1 MCCRHWSPGLLTSQS
16 WRTRDFSRSGSP
28 GHFESGTPGAPTL
41 RSCARSPS
49 TAGFAR
55 FRTRSAAVALRRRYS
70 RPRSVRRVPAS
81 LQFFVQRVQ
90 VEVRQQRGER
100 SGGVPSRTPT
110 TTPSTRTPLRRYP
123 PISFSTRLSR
133 DGPDSPHHDVVMH
146 PVKELLDVQIDD
158 PVPASTHGIVSAG
171 PGRRAVLAEPRFD
184 SSSVADPAPW
194 GSPGSGFGFGITG
207 VTARSRPATCG
218 FAGLLKPPVRWA
230 VHPRRPPVAEYRS
243 QGRPVVV
250 RRDHLF
256 HQRLVPLPSFR
267 VFAATET
274 RSPPFRLDG
283 FHPWAFRTGARGSLP
298 GSRLRSSWRLH
309 WRHKVG
315 TTPSVLRSTG
325 ITRLLR
331 YYDLC

>member
-1 MCCRHWSPGLLTSQS
+1 
-16 WRTRDFSRSGSP
+16 
-28 GHFESGTPGAPTL
+28 
-41 RSCARSPS
+41 
-49 TAGFAR
+49 
-55 FRTRSAAVALRRRYS
+55 
-70 RPRSVRRVPAS
+70 
-81 LQFFVQRVQ
+81 
-90 VEVRQQRGER
+90 
-100 SGGVPSRTPT
+100 
-110 TTPSTRTPLRRYP
+110 
-123 PISFSTRLSR
+123 
-133 DGPDSPHHDVVMH
+133 MH

-158 PVPASTHGIVSAG
+158 PVPASPDHVLPCRSHGIVSAASRSE
-171 PGRRAVLAEPRFD
+171 PVAVLAEPRFED
-184 SSSVADPAPW
+184 PPQLLQQQLLDESIQHRGDPQAADPTVRFRDFHPPHW
-194 GSPGSGFGFGITG
+194 GHRVGPVQQLATD
-207 VTARSRPATCG
+207 SRPV
-218 FAGLLKPPVRWA
+218 LLKVSLQFGGLHA

-283 FHPWAFRTGARGSLP
+283 FHPWAFRTRARGSLP

-309 WRHKVG
+309 WRVLHKVG

-325 ITRLLR
+325 STRLLR